1 MVSKS
6 RPRMTIQSLA
16 REGRLSDPAGL
27 ELSGRDLEVLR
38 LIVEG
43 FADKEIAR
51 DLGVSVFTV
60 NKSVQAVLRCT
71 GSTSRTQAA
80 VRAIK
85 LGLVD

>member
-1 MVSKS
+1 
-6 RPRMTIQSLA
+6 MTIHSVAPEAAFSGLP
-16 REGRLSDPAGL
+16 GLS
-27 ELSGRDLEVLR
+27 ERDLEVLR

-43 FADKEIAR
+43 YADKEIAR

-85 LGLVD
+85 MGLVD